1 MQKSLQLFFLVA
13 FLFITMRTQA
23 TVAPKEISSASH
35 STIPS
40 AKASADELWPSI
52 ETYVRQDPRFTQR
65 EMISLT
71 QYQLAKYLDM
81 ISEILPKN
89 QTQTDLL
96 SGEDYIPQNLIAAGF
111 HLRELRKITQLKPE
125 HTRTIF
131 DYLLTCSQEKE
142 LNSTMSTVCL
152 GHALQ
157 LSSEL
162 GVEVNLENYPQKM
175 VELAQLTI

>member
-23 TVAPKEISSASH
+23 SVAPKDISPVKHSAMEIAQ
-35 STIPS
+35 
-40 AKASADELWPSI
+40 KSADELWPSI

-65 EMISLT
+65 EMLSLNKN
-71 QYQLAKYLDM
+71 QLEKYFEI

-89 QTQTDLL
+89 ETQTDLL
-96 SGEDYIPQNLIAAGF
+96 SGEDHIPQDLIAAGF
-111 HLRELRKITQLKPE
+111 HLRELRKITELRPE
-125 HTRTIF
+125 FSRAVF
-131 DYLLTCSQEKE
+131 DYLLDCSQEKR

-157 LSSEL
+157 LSKKVD
-162 GVEVNLENYPQKM
+162 VEVELENYSEKM
-175 VELAQLTI
+175 VELAQLTL